1 MCMICYSTV
10 TITALITPTASITA
24 IPTPTP
30 SITVISTPTD
40 SITASPTPYILTEKN
55 PKLENINN
63 DYKKY
68 KKEDIIYTNKTCNKK
83 LLYKTKDNLICMKNK
98 KLYQWVKIKNPS
110 EKTNTNKQ
118 TTPTPDSTTT
128 PTPTQ
133 TPESTTTPT
142 PDSTTNPNPDSTT
155 TPTPTPTPT
164 PLGVSEV
171 IKSFIEF
178 SKNEIEPQHIVY
190 NKSPN
195 ADKKTSEEIEKN
207 VNNII
212 KLFAPYDQHIDP
224 FQVFITSKS
233 EVEWTVNEW
242 AKHNL
247 TDPATVMRFINLE
260 NKEFSPFTIFPSKIN
275 VTWNES
281 NWEGTFNYNPPPGDF
296 TSTLDEGTLL
306 KWHYYDGDGSIGH
319 KKAEEGARKN
329 TISHHIIHSIQS
341 RITGGRST
349 SLGCW
354 GTEGGAEFYGALSAS
369 TFNDLDYL
377 EYRNNQI
384 TQFTRTYP
392 VAPIPGTDLRKY
404 NEIQWLETIKNIE
417 CNPDSDSI
425 TYNLQYSVGI
435 LLYEKLAIDFGH
447 KKIMEWWHEMR
458 EESRCVL
465 LSHEKKSCWKE
476 PFKRIFKID
485 VDTWYKNNAIPYLI
499 TEYTSW
505 TAPKWWVEVGG
516 VDFRDKY

>member
-1 MCMICYSTV
+1 MCVICYSTI
-10 TITALITPTASITA
+10 TIATLITPTASIST
-24 IPTPTP
+24 IPTPTASISTIP
-30 SITVISTPTD
+30 TPAASISTIPTPTASIT
-40 SITASPTPYILTEKN
+40 TAKN
-55 PKLENINN
+55 NKENGNINE
-63 DYKKY
+63 KKY
-68 KKEDIIYTNKTCNKK
+68 KKEDIKYTNKTCNKK
-83 LLYKTKDNLICMKNK
+83 LLYKIKGNLICMKNK
-98 KLYQWVKIKNPS
+98 KIYQWAKIENPS
-110 EKTNTNKQ
+110 ENTNTNQQ
-118 TTPTPDSTTT
+118 TKPTPTST
-128 PTPTQ
+128 PTPTPSPIP
-133 TPESTTTPT
+133 TATPT
-142 PDSTTNPNPDSTT
+142 SIPTTI
-155 TPTPTPTPT
+155 PTPT
-164 PLGVSEV
+164 PLGVQEV

-178 SKNEIEPQHIVY
+178 TKNEIQPQQIVY
-190 NKSPN
+190 NKSPK

-212 KLFAPYDQHIDP
+212 KLFAPYDQHNDP
-224 FQVFITSKS
+224 FQVFITTQS

-247 TDPATVMRFINLE
+247 TDPATVLRFINLE
-260 NKEFSPFTIFPSKIN
+260 NKDFSPFTIFPTKITA
-275 VTWNES
+275 TWNEL
-281 NWEGTFNYNPPPGDF
+281 NWEGTFNYSPPPGDF
-296 TSTLDEGTLL
+296 TSTLDEETLQ

-319 KKAEEGARKN
+319 QKAEEKARKN

-392 VAPIPGTDLRKY
+392 VAPMPGTDLRKY
-404 NEIQWLETIKNIE
+404 DEIQWLETIKNIE
-417 CNPDSDSI
+417 CNPDNESI

-435 LLYEKLAIDFGH
+435 LLYEKLTIDFGH

-458 EESRCVL
+458 TESRCVF
-465 LSHEKKSCWKE
+465 LSHEKKACWKE

-499 TEYTSW
+499 AEYSSW
-505 TAPKWWVEVGG
+505 TAPEWWVEVGG